1 MKFLKFVLVVL
12 ALLLLVWFGLWA
24 IGIVSAL
31 LWYAVWIGV
40 IGAIGYG
47 GYRLLFGT
55 KDDSPKKLEEK
66 LPIGI
71 AEVKNYDRALEEY
84 KEKYLPK

>member
-1 MKFLKFVLVVL
+1 MKFLKFLLVVF
-12 ALLLLVWFGLWA
+12 ALLLLVWFGFWA

-47 GYRLLFGT
+47 GYRLLF
-55 KDDSPKKLEEK
+55 KKNQETPQLEEK

-71 AEVKNYDRALEEY
+71 AEVKDYDRALEEY
-84 KEKYLPK
+84 KKKYLPK